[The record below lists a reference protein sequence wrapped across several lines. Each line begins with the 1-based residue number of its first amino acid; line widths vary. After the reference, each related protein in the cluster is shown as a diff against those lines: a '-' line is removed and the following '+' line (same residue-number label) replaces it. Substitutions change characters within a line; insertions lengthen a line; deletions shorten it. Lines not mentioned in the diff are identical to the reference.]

1 MSKYS
6 ALFES
11 NSSDLVQSKYDALFE
26 DEVVP
31 TDTESVSKYASLFE
45 DDTPSEPQVEQPI
58 SPDLKDKLNDTP
70 WYESVLYDINKVY
83 HNAFF
88 GATEGVAELGTDLL
102 NLFGA
107 EIENPLAAGK
117 ANPLRDLSG
126 ATVGVS
132 PKEYEESTVRDI
144 ARVGAQIAPVGA
156 AVSAATKIPKIAQ
169 TVSKVP
175 KAARLPIGAALTEF
189 IALSGDEKGLADAIA
204 DAGYEN
210 PLQKKDTDSE
220 FMGRLKNA
228 GEAVALFGGG
238 KIAGKIASK
247 TLVPAVNKTFSGIE
261 KVLEVADPII
271 KPIKSAIKQED
282 KFIAGR
288 MDKFEL
294 DNLTMKQNFVDRI
307 TPFADQFK
315 KLTKNEQQLFQRL
328 TSNTDTM
335 PEAYKLLDRV
345 QTRKGMDGIK
355 SNFKEVTN
363 SLDELFTIANKNGI
377 EVEYRKDYLPR
388 VMKDYEGFME
398 SLGKEPKNVLDRM
411 IKDAEAAKHAGMSE
425 KMKQSISLEQTNLT
439 SEERAKVIQNF
450 FEGRGAK
457 GGGKA
462 GFQKQRVVDNITTD
476 NQQYYDDFLPGIQ
489 RYVDNVVYR
498 TNKNRFIGKSQDP
511 AARNIFEDIDIV
523 SKGDTDKAGKLA
535 KLIST
540 RFNGGEAKIGKNTNF
555 LRNTI
560 YATTIANPFSTITQL
575 GDLALNAYRNGVI
588 NTVSP
593 FGPKIKL
600 KDFGLNDMAS
610 EFTDA
615 GAMKGTM
622 DKLFR
627 YTGFKQLDIALKEN
641 NIRGAFQQARSQLKN
656 KNSKAYK
663 EFIKENKPFFENET
677 DDLVDAIRRGDSQ
690 DENVR
695 HYLFSRLTKTQPITL
710 SEMPAAYLNM
720 KRGRLAYA
728 LKTFFVKQLDVLRE
742 DIVQKLAKRET
753 TKEGVQNAIRFAML
767 FGGGTAAV
775 NMTKDVMLGRPVEI
789 KDELMDVALQM
800 IGASRYAIYKARS
813 DGFFGGLG
821 AIVAPPAPLLNE
833 AVKVIA
839 AEDKEKALKKQGKE
853 LLRYL
858 PVGGKFIYWRFGPG
872 EEKIKEQK
880 LDKLRGKD

>member
-1 MSKYS
+1 MDEFGGV
-6 ALFES
+6 LID
-11 NSSDLVQSKYDALFE
+11 SDEFGGILVE
-26 DEVVP
+26 DKVLPKSDEFGGI
-31 TDTESVSKYASLFE
+31 LIE
-45 DDTPSEPQVEQPI
+45 DDTPIEPQVEQPI

-70 WYESVLYDINKVY
+70 WYESVLYEINKQK
-83 HNAFF
+83 HNAIF
-88 GATEGVAELGTDLL
+88 GATEGISNIGTDLL

-107 EIENPLAAGK
+107 DIENPLAADK
-117 ANPLRDLSG
+117 QNAFRNLAG
-126 ATVGVS
+126 AASGVS
-132 PKEYEESTVRDI
+132 QEEYEDSTVRDI

-169 TVSKVP
+169 AVSKVP
-175 KAARLPIGAALTEF
+175 KAMRLPIGAAITEF
-189 IALSGDEKGLADAIA
+189 IALSGDEQGIADAIA

-220 FMGRLKNA
+220 FMGRFKNA
-228 GEAVALFGGG
+228 GDALLAFGGG

-345 QTRKGMDGIK
+345 QTRKGLDGIK
-355 SNFKEVTN
+355 GNFKEVTN
-363 SLDELFTIANKNGI
+363 SLDELFTIANKNGVEI
-377 EVEYRKDYLPR
+377 EYRKDYLPR
-388 VMKDYEGFME
+388 VMKDYEGFMK
-398 SLGKEPKNVLDRM
+398 SLGKEPKNAMDEM
-411 IKDAEAAKHAGMSE
+411 IKEARIAKHSGMSE

-450 FEGRGAK
+450 YEGRGVK

-462 GFQKQRVVDNITTD
+462 GLQKQRVVDNITND

-498 TNKNRFIGKSQDP
+498 TNKNRFVGMSQDP
-511 AARNIFEDIDIV
+511 SARNIFQDIETV
-523 SKGDTDKAGKLA
+523 SKGDTDKATKLA

-540 RFNGGEAKIGKNTNF
+540 RFNGGEAKIGKGTNV

-560 YATTIANPFSTITQL
+560 YATTIVNPYSTITQL

-600 KDFGLNDMAS
+600 KEFGLNDMAS

-615 GAMKGTM
+615 GAMKGAM
-622 DKLFR
+622 DKLFTV
-627 YTGFKQLDIALKEN
+627 TGFKKLDIALKEN
-641 NIRGAFQQARSQLKN
+641 NIRGAFRQARSELQN

-663 EFIKENKPFFENET
+663 KFIEDNKPFFENET
-677 DDLVDAIRRGDSQ
+677 DDLVDAIRRGDSKN
-690 DENVR
+690 ENVR

-710 SEMPAAYLNM
+710 SEMPAAYLNS
-720 KRGRLAYA
+720 KKGRLAYA

-753 TKEGVQNAIRFAML
+753 TKEGVQNAIRFGML

-789 KDELMDVALQM
+789 KDELMDVGMQM
-800 IGASRYAIYKARS
+800 LGVSRYAIYKGSS
-813 DGFFGGLG
+813 DGLAGLG
-821 AIVAPPAPLLNE
+821 AAVLAPPMPIINE
-833 AVKVIA
+833 AFKVIL
-839 AEDKEKALKKQGKE
+839 AEDKEKALEKQSKE
-853 LLRYL
+853 LLRYI
-858 PVGGKFIYWRFGPG
+858 PIAGKDIYWRLGPG
-872 EEKIKEQK
+872 EDKIKKQR

>member
-1 MSKYS
+1 MTSKFGGVEVNAS
-6 ALFES
+6 KFGGVPVES
-11 NSSDLVQSKYDALFE
+11 ELPQRIGGQGSRFGG
-26 DEVVP
+26 VP
-31 TDTESVSKYASLFE
+31 LS
-45 DDTPSEPQVEQPI
+45 TPPQVEQPI

-70 WYESVLYDINKVY
+70 WYESVLYEINKQK
-83 HNAFF
+83 HNAIF
-88 GATEGVAELGTDLL
+88 GATEGISNIGTDLL

-107 EIENPLAAGK
+107 DIENPLAADK
-117 ANPLRDLSG
+117 QNAFRNLAG
-126 ATVGVS
+126 AASGVS
-132 PKEYEESTVRDI
+132 QEEYEDSTVRDI

-156 AVSAATKIPKIAQ
+156 AVSAVSKIPKIAQ
-169 TVSKVP
+169 AVSKVP
-175 KAARLPIGAALTEF
+175 KAMRLPIGAAITEF
-189 IALSGDEKGLADAIA
+189 IALSGDEQGIADAIA

-345 QTRKGMDGIK
+345 QTRKGLDGIK
-355 SNFKEVTN
+355 GNFKEVTN
-363 SLDELFTIANKNGI
+363 SLDELFTIANKNGVEI
-377 EVEYRKDYLPR
+377 EYRKDYLPR
-388 VMKDYEGFME
+388 VMKDYEGFMK
-398 SLGKEPKNVLDRM
+398 SLGKEPKNAMDEM
-411 IKDAEAAKHAGMSE
+411 IKEARIAKHSGMSE

-439 SEERAKVIQNF
+439 SEETAKVIQNF
-450 FEGRGAK
+450 YEGRGVK

-462 GFQKQRVVDNITTD
+462 GLQKQRVVDNITTD

-498 TNKNRFIGKSQDP
+498 TNKNRFVGMSQDP
-511 AARNIFEDIDIV
+511 SARNIFQDIETV
-523 SKGDTDKAGKLA
+523 SKGDTDKATKLA

-540 RFNGGEAKIGKNTNF
+540 RFNGGEAKIGKGTNV

-560 YATTIANPFSTITQL
+560 YATTIVNPYSTITQL

-588 NTVSP
+588 NTISP

-600 KDFGLNDMAS
+600 KEFGLNDMAS

-615 GAMKGTM
+615 GAMKGAM
-622 DKLFR
+622 DKLFTV
-627 YTGFKQLDIALKEN
+627 TGFKKLDIALKEN
-641 NIRGAFQQARSQLKN
+641 NIRGAFRQARSQLQN

-663 EFIKENKPFFENET
+663 KFIEDNKPFFENET
-677 DDLVDAIRRGDSQ
+677 DDLVDAIRRGDSKN
-690 DENVR
+690 ENVR

-710 SEMPAAYLNM
+710 SEMPAAYLNS
-720 KRGRLAYA
+720 KKGRLAYA
-728 LKTFFVKQLDVLRE
+728 LKTFFVKQLDVIRE

-753 TKEGVQNAIRFAML
+753 TKEGVQNAIRFGML

-789 KDELMDVALQM
+789 KDELMDVGMQM
-800 IGASRYAIYKARS
+800 LAVSRYAIYKGSS
-813 DGFFGGLG
+813 DGLAGLG
-821 AIVAPPAPLLNE
+821 AAILAPPMPIINE
-833 AVKVIA
+833 AFKVLL
-839 AEDKEKALKKQGKE
+839 AEDKEKALEKQSKE
-853 LLRYL
+853 LLRYI
-858 PVGGKFIYWRFGPG
+858 PIAGKDIYWRLGPG
-872 EEKIKEQK
+872 EDKIKKQR

>member
-26 DEVVP
+26 DEIVP

-45 DDTPSEPQVEQPI
+45 DETPTQPQVEQPI

-70 WYESVLYDINKVY
+70 WYESVLYEINKQK
-83 HNAFF
+83 HNAIF
-88 GATEGVAELGTDLL
+88 GATEGISNIGTDLL

-107 EIENPLAAGK
+107 DIENPLAADK
-117 ANPLRDLSG
+117 QNAFRNLAG
-126 ATVGVS
+126 AASGVS
-132 PKEYEESTVRDI
+132 QEEYEDSTVRDI

-156 AVSAATKIPKIAQ
+156 AVSAVSKIPKIAQ
-169 TVSKVP
+169 AVSKVP
-175 KAARLPIGAALTEF
+175 KAMRLPIGAAITEF
-189 IALSGDEKGLADAIA
+189 IALSGDEQGIADAIA

-261 KVLEVADPII
+261 KVLEVIDPII

-345 QTRKGMDGIK
+345 QTRKGLDGIK
-355 SNFKEVTN
+355 GNFKEVTN
-363 SLDELFTIANKNGI
+363 SLDELFTIANKNGVEI
-377 EVEYRKDYLPR
+377 EYRKDYLPR
-388 VMKDYEGFME
+388 VMKDYEGFMK
-398 SLGKEPKNVLDRM
+398 SLGKEPKNAMDEM
-411 IKDAEAAKHAGMSE
+411 IKEARIAKHSGMSE

-439 SEERAKVIQNF
+439 SEETAKVIQNF
-450 FEGRGAK
+450 YEGRGVK

-462 GFQKQRVVDNITTD
+462 GLQKQRVVDNITTD

-498 TNKNRFIGKSQDP
+498 TNKNRFVGMSQDP
-511 AARNIFEDIDIV
+511 SARNIFQDIETV
-523 SKGDTDKAGKLA
+523 SKGDTDKATKLA

-540 RFNGGEAKIGKNTNF
+540 RFNGGEAKIGKGTNV

-560 YATTIANPFSTITQL
+560 YATTIVNPYSTITQL

-588 NTVSP
+588 NTISP

-600 KDFGLNDMAS
+600 KEFGLNDMAS

-615 GAMKGTM
+615 GAMKGAM
-622 DKLFR
+622 DKLFTV
-627 YTGFKQLDIALKEN
+627 TGFKKLDIALKEN
-641 NIRGAFQQARSQLKN
+641 NIRGAFRQARSELQN

-663 EFIKENKPFFENET
+663 KFIEDNKPFFENET
-677 DDLVDAIRRGDSQ
+677 DDLVDAIRRGDSKN
-690 DENVR
+690 ENVR

-710 SEMPAAYLNM
+710 SEMPAAYLNS
-720 KRGRLAYA
+720 KKGRLAYA
-728 LKTFFVKQLDVLRE
+728 LKTFFVKQLDVIRE

-753 TKEGVQNAIRFAML
+753 TKEGVQNAIRFGML
-767 FGGGTAAV
+767 FGGGTAAI

-789 KDELMDVALQM
+789 KDELMDVGMQM
-800 IGASRYAIYKARS
+800 IAVSRYAIYKGSS
-813 DGFFGGLG
+813 DGLIGLG
-821 AIVAPPAPLLNE
+821 AAILAPPMPIINE
-833 AVKVIA
+833 AFKVIL
-839 AEDKEKALKKQGKE
+839 AEDKEKALEKQSKE
-853 LLRYL
+853 LLRYI
-858 PVGGKFIYWRFGPG
+858 PIAGKDIYWRLGPG
-872 EEKIKEQK
+872 EDKIKKQR

>member
-11 NSSDLVQSKYDALFE
+11 NSSDSVQSKYDALFQ
-26 DEVVP
+26 DELVP
-31 TDTESVSKYASLFE
+31 TDTESVSKYALLFK
-45 DDTPSEPQVEQPI
+45 DDTPSQPQVEQPV
-58 SPDLKDKLNDTP
+58 SPDLKEKIDEAP
-70 WYESVLYDINKVY
+70 WYEAALYEFNKFK
-83 HNAFF
+83 HNA
-88 GATEGVAELGTDLL
+88 
-102 NLFGA
+102 LFGA
-107 EIENPLAAGK
+107 AEGVGELASSVGELFGADIDNPLAAEK
-117 ANPLRDLSG
+117 PNLFRDAMGAMSGLSQ
-126 ATVGVS
+126 
-132 PKEYEESTVRDI
+132 EEFQDSTVRDV
-144 ARVGAQIAPVGA
+144 ARVGAQLAPTGVA
-156 AVSAATKIPKIAQ
+156 LNTLSKIPKVAQ
-169 TVSKVP
+169 AISSVP
-175 KAARLPIGAALTEF
+175 KAVKLPIGAALTEF
-189 IALSGDEKGLADAIA
+189 IALSSDEKGLSDAL
-204 DAGYEN
+204 GMG
-210 PLQKKDTDSE
+210 PLQKEEGESVL
-220 FMGRLKNA
+220 MGKLKNA
-228 GEAVALFGGG
+228 GEGLAMFGGL
-238 KIAGKIASK
+238 KAAGKVADK
-247 TLVPAVNKTFSGIE
+247 TIIPAVNKTFSGIE
-261 KVLEVADPII
+261 KALEVADPII

-328 TSNTDTM
+328 TSNSDTM

-355 SNFKEVTN
+355 GNFKEVTN

-388 VMKDYEGFME
+388 VMKDYEGFMK
-398 SLGKEPKNVLDRM
+398 SLGKEPKNVLDKM

-439 SEERAKVIQNF
+439 SEERVKVIQNF

-462 GFQKQRVVDNITTD
+462 GFQKERVVDNITTD

-498 TNKNRFIGKSQDP
+498 TNKNRFIGKSQAP
-511 AARNIFEDIDIV
+511 AARNIFEDIVTV
-523 SKGDTDKAGKLA
+523 SKGDTEKEGKLA

-540 RFNGGEAKIGKNTNF
+540 RFNGGEAKIGKGTNV

-560 YATTIANPFSTITQL
+560 YATTIANPYSTITQL

-615 GAMKGTM
+615 GAMKGAM
-622 DKLFR
+622 DKLFTV
-627 YTGFKQLDIALKEN
+627 TGFKKLDIALKEN
-641 NIRGAFQQARSQLKN
+641 NIRGAFRQARSQLKN

-663 EFIKENKPFFENET
+663 KFIEENKPFFENET

-710 SEMPAAYLNM
+710 SEMPSAYLNS
-720 KRGRLAYA
+720 KKGRLAYA

-742 DIVQKLAKRET
+742 DIVKKLAKRET
-753 TKEGVQNAIRFAML
+753 TKEGVQNAIRFGML

-789 KDELMDVALQM
+789 KDELMDVGMQM
-800 IGASRYAIYKARS
+800 LGVSRYAIYKGSS
-813 DGFFGGLG
+813 DGLTGFGAALF
-821 AIVAPPAPLLNE
+821 APPMPIVNE
-833 AVKVIA
+833 AFKVIT
-839 AEDKEKALKKQGKE
+839 AEDKEKALEKQSKE
-853 LLRYL
+853 LLRYI
-858 PVGGKFIYWRFGPG
+858 PVAGKDIYWRFGPG
-872 EEKIKEQK
+872 EDKIKQQQ
-880 LDKLRGKD
+880 LDKLRGKE

>member
-26 DEVVP
+26 DEIVP

-45 DDTPSEPQVEQPI
+45 DETPTQPQVEQPI

-70 WYESVLYDINKVY
+70 WYESVLYEINKQK
-83 HNAFF
+83 HNAIF
-88 GATEGVAELGTDLL
+88 GATEGISNIGTDLL

-107 EIENPLAAGK
+107 DIENPLAADK
-117 ANPLRDLSG
+117 QNAFRNLAG
-126 ATVGVS
+126 AASGVS
-132 PKEYEESTVRDI
+132 QEEYEDSTVRDI

-169 TVSKVP
+169 AVSKVP
-175 KAARLPIGAALTEF
+175 KAMRLPIGAAITEF
-189 IALSGDEKGLADAIA
+189 IALSGDEQGIADAIA

-261 KVLEVADPII
+261 KVLEVVDPII

-345 QTRKGMDGIK
+345 QTRKGLDGIK
-355 SNFKEVTN
+355 GNFKEVTN
-363 SLDELFTIANKNGI
+363 SLDELFTIANKNGVEI
-377 EVEYRKDYLPR
+377 EYRKDYLPR
-388 VMKDYEGFME
+388 VMKDYEGFMK
-398 SLGKEPKNVLDRM
+398 SLGKEPKNAMDEM
-411 IKDAEAAKHAGMSE
+411 IKEARIAKHSGMSE

-450 FEGRGAK
+450 YEGRGVK

-462 GFQKQRVVDNITTD
+462 GLQKQRVVDNITTD

-498 TNKNRFIGKSQDP
+498 TNKNRFVGMSQDP
-511 AARNIFEDIDIV
+511 SARNIFQDIETV
-523 SKGDTDKAGKLA
+523 SKGDTDKATKLA

-540 RFNGGEAKIGKNTNF
+540 RFNGGEAKIGKGTNV

-560 YATTIANPFSTITQL
+560 YATTIVNPYSTITQF
-575 GDLALNAYRNGVI
+575 GDFFLNAYRNGVI

-600 KDFGLNDMAS
+600 KEFGLNDMAS

-615 GAMKGTM
+615 GAMKGAM
-622 DKLFR
+622 DKLFTV
-627 YTGFKQLDIALKEN
+627 TGFKKLDIALKEN
-641 NIRGAFQQARSQLKN
+641 NIRGAFRQARSQLQN

-663 EFIKENKPFFENET
+663 KFIEENKPFFENET
-677 DDLVDAIRRGDSQ
+677 DDLVDAIRRGDSKN
-690 DENVR
+690 ENVR

-710 SEMPAAYLNM
+710 SEMPAAYLNS
-720 KRGRLAYA
+720 KKGRLAYA
-728 LKTFFVKQLDVLRE
+728 LKTFFVKQLDVIRE

-753 TKEGVQNAIRFAML
+753 TKEGVQNAIRFGML

-789 KDELMDVALQM
+789 KDELMDVGMQM
-800 IGASRYAIYKARS
+800 LGVSRYAIYKGSS
-813 DGFFGGLG
+813 DGLAGLG
-821 AIVAPPAPLLNE
+821 AAVLAPPMPIINE
-833 AVKVIA
+833 AFKVIL
-839 AEDKEKALKKQGKE
+839 AEDKEKALEKQSKE
-853 LLRYL
+853 LLRYI
-858 PVGGKFIYWRFGPG
+858 PIAGKDIYWRLGPG
-872 EEKIKEQK
+872 EDKIKKQR

>member
-1 MSKYS
+1 MTSKFGGVEVNAS
-6 ALFES
+6 KFGGVPVES
-11 NSSDLVQSKYDALFE
+11 ELPQRIGGQGSRFGG
-26 DEVVP
+26 VP
-31 TDTESVSKYASLFE
+31 LS
-45 DDTPSEPQVEQPI
+45 TPPQVEQPI

-70 WYESVLYDINKVY
+70 WYESVLYEINKQK
-83 HNAFF
+83 HNAIF
-88 GATEGVAELGTDLL
+88 GATEGISNIGTDLL

-107 EIENPLAAGK
+107 DIENPLAADK
-117 ANPLRDLSG
+117 QNAFRNLAG
-126 ATVGVS
+126 AASGVS
-132 PKEYEESTVRDI
+132 QEEYEDSTVRDI

-156 AVSAATKIPKIAQ
+156 AVSAVSKIPKIAQ
-169 TVSKVP
+169 AVSKVP
-175 KAARLPIGAALTEF
+175 KAMRLPIGAAITEF
-189 IALSGDEKGLADAIA
+189 IALSGDEQGIADAIA

-220 FMGRLKNA
+220 FMGRFKNA
-228 GEAVALFGGG
+228 GDALLAFGGG

-261 KVLEVADPII
+261 KVLEVIDPII

-345 QTRKGMDGIK
+345 QTRKGLDGIK
-355 SNFKEVTN
+355 GNFKEVTN
-363 SLDELFTIANKNGI
+363 SLDELFTIANKNGVEI
-377 EVEYRKDYLPR
+377 EYRKDYLPR
-388 VMKDYEGFME
+388 VMKDYEGFMK
-398 SLGKEPKNVLDRM
+398 SLGKEPKNAMDEM
-411 IKDAEAAKHAGMSE
+411 IKEARIAKHSGMSE

-450 FEGRGAK
+450 YEGRGVK

-462 GFQKQRVVDNITTD
+462 GLQKQRVVDNITTD

-498 TNKNRFIGKSQDP
+498 TNKNRFVGMSQDP
-511 AARNIFEDIDIV
+511 SARNIFQDIETV
-523 SKGDTDKAGKLA
+523 SKGDTDKATKLA

-540 RFNGGEAKIGKNTNF
+540 RFNGGEAKIGKGTNV

-560 YATTIANPFSTITQL
+560 YATTIVNPYSTITQL

-588 NTVSP
+588 NTISP

-600 KDFGLNDMAS
+600 KEFGLNDMAS

-615 GAMKGTM
+615 GAMKGAM
-622 DKLFR
+622 DKLFTV
-627 YTGFKQLDIALKEN
+627 TGFKKLDIALKEN
-641 NIRGAFQQARSQLKN
+641 NIRGAFRQARSELQN

-663 EFIKENKPFFENET
+663 KFIEDNKPFFENET
-677 DDLVDAIRRGDSQ
+677 DDLVDAIRRGDSKN
-690 DENVR
+690 ENVR

-710 SEMPAAYLNM
+710 SEMPAAYLNS
-720 KRGRLAYA
+720 KKGRLAYA
-728 LKTFFVKQLDVLRE
+728 LKTFFVKQLDVIRE

-753 TKEGVQNAIRFAML
+753 TKEGVQNAIRFGML

-789 KDELMDVALQM
+789 KDELMDVGMQM
-800 IGASRYAIYKARS
+800 LAVSRYAIYKGSS
-813 DGFFGGLG
+813 DGLAGLG
-821 AIVAPPAPLLNE
+821 AAILAPPMPIINE
-833 AVKVIA
+833 AFKVLL
-839 AEDKEKALKKQGKE
+839 AEDKEKALEKQSKE
-853 LLRYL
+853 LLRYI
-858 PVGGKFIYWRFGPG
+858 PIAGKDIYWRLGPG
-872 EEKIKEQK
+872 EDKIKKQR

>member
-1 MSKYS
+1 MDEFGGV
-6 ALFES
+6 LID
-11 NSSDLVQSKYDALFE
+11 SDEFGGILVE
-26 DEVVP
+26 DEVLP
-31 TDTESVSKYASLFE
+31 KSDEFGGILIE
-45 DDTPSEPQVEQPI
+45 DDTPIEPQVEQPI

-70 WYESVLYDINKVY
+70 WYESVLYEINKQK
-83 HNAFF
+83 HNAIF
-88 GATEGVAELGTDLL
+88 GATEGISNIGTDLL

-107 EIENPLAAGK
+107 DIENPLAADK
-117 ANPLRDLSG
+117 QNAFRNLAG
-126 ATVGVS
+126 AASGVS
-132 PKEYEESTVRDI
+132 QEEYEDSTVRDI

-156 AVSAATKIPKIAQ
+156 AVSAVSKIPKIAQ
-169 TVSKVP
+169 AVSKVP
-175 KAARLPIGAALTEF
+175 KAMRLPIGAAITEF
-189 IALSGDEKGLADAIA
+189 IALSGDEQGIANAIA

-261 KVLEVADPII
+261 KVLEVVDPII

-315 KLTKNEQQLFQRL
+315 KLPKNEQQLFQRL
-328 TSNTDTM
+328 TSNTKTM

-345 QTRKGMDGIK
+345 QTRKGLDGIK
-355 SNFKEVTN
+355 GNFKEVTN
-363 SLDELFTIANKNGI
+363 SLDELFTIANKNGVEI
-377 EVEYRKDYLPR
+377 EYRKDYLPR
-388 VMKDYEGFME
+388 VMKDYEGFMK
-398 SLGKEPKNVLDRM
+398 SLGKEPKKAIDKM
-411 IKDAEAAKHAGMSE
+411 IKEARIAKHSGMSE

-450 FEGRGAK
+450 YEGRGVK

-462 GFQKQRVVDNITTD
+462 GLQKQRVVDNITTD

-498 TNKNRFIGKSQDP
+498 TNKNRFVGMSQDP
-511 AARNIFEDIDIV
+511 AARNIFEDIVTV
-523 SKGDTDKAGKLA
+523 SKGDTEKEGKLA

-540 RFNGGEAKIGKNTNF
+540 RFNGGEAKIGKGTNV
-555 LRNTI
+555 LRNII
-560 YATTIANPFSTITQL
+560 YATTITNPYSTITQL

-600 KDFGLNDMAS
+600 KEFGLNDMAS

-615 GAMKGTM
+615 GAMKGAM
-622 DKLFR
+622 DKLFTV
-627 YTGFKQLDIALKEN
+627 TGFKKLDIALKEN
-641 NIRGAFQQARSQLKN
+641 NIRGAFRQARSELQN

-663 EFIKENKPFFENET
+663 KFIEDNKPFFESET
-677 DDLVDAIRRGDSQ
+677 DDLVDAIRRGDSKN
-690 DENVR
+690 ENVR

-710 SEMPAAYLNM
+710 SEMPAAYLNS
-720 KRGRLAYA
+720 KKGRLAYA

-753 TKEGVQNAIRFAML
+753 TKEGVQNAIRLGML

-789 KDELMDVALQM
+789 KDELMDVGMQM
-800 IGASRYAIYKARS
+800 LGVSRYAIYKGSS
-813 DGFFGGLG
+813 DGLAGLG
-821 AIVAPPAPLLNE
+821 AAVLAPPMPIINE
-833 AVKVIA
+833 AFKVIL
-839 AEDKEKALKKQGKE
+839 AEDKEKALEKQSKE
-853 LLRYL
+853 LLRYI
-858 PVGGKFIYWRFGPG
+858 PIAGKDIYWRLGPG
-872 EEKIKEQK
+872 EDKIKKQR

>member
-26 DEVVP
+26 DEIVP

-45 DDTPSEPQVEQPI
+45 DETPTQPQVEQPI

-70 WYESVLYDINKVY
+70 WYESVLYEINKQK
-83 HNAFF
+83 HNAIF
-88 GATEGVAELGTDLL
+88 GATEGISNIGTDLL

-107 EIENPLAAGK
+107 DIENPLAADK
-117 ANPLRDLSG
+117 QNAFRNLAG
-126 ATVGVS
+126 AASGVS
-132 PKEYEESTVRDI
+132 QEEYEDSTVRDI

-156 AVSAATKIPKIAQ
+156 AVSAVSKIPKIAQ
-169 TVSKVP
+169 AVSKVP
-175 KAARLPIGAALTEF
+175 KAMRLPIGAAITEF
-189 IALSGDEKGLADAIA
+189 IALSGDEQGIADAIA

-261 KVLEVADPII
+261 KVLEVIDPII

-345 QTRKGMDGIK
+345 QTRKGLDGIK
-355 SNFKEVTN
+355 GNFKEVTN
-363 SLDELFTIANKNGI
+363 SLDELFTIANKNGVEI
-377 EVEYRKDYLPR
+377 EYRKDYLPR
-388 VMKDYEGFME
+388 VMKDYEGFMK
-398 SLGKEPKNVLDRM
+398 SLGKEPKNAMDEM
-411 IKDAEAAKHAGMSE
+411 IKEARIAKHSGMSE

-439 SEERAKVIQNF
+439 SEETAKVIQNF
-450 FEGRGAK
+450 YEGRGVK

-462 GFQKQRVVDNITTD
+462 GLQKQRVVDNITTD

-498 TNKNRFIGKSQDP
+498 TNKNRFVGMSQDP
-511 AARNIFEDIDIV
+511 SARNIFQDIETV
-523 SKGDTDKAGKLA
+523 SKGDTDKATKLA

-540 RFNGGEAKIGKNTNF
+540 RFNGGEAKIGKGTNV

-560 YATTIANPFSTITQL
+560 YATTIVNPYSTITQL

-588 NTVSP
+588 NTISP

-600 KDFGLNDMAS
+600 KEFGLNDMAS

-615 GAMKGTM
+615 GAMKGAM
-622 DKLFR
+622 DKLFTV
-627 YTGFKQLDIALKEN
+627 TGFKKLDIALKEN
-641 NIRGAFQQARSQLKN
+641 NIRGAFRQARSQLQN

-663 EFIKENKPFFENET
+663 KFIEDNKPFFENET
-677 DDLVDAIRRGDSQ
+677 DDLVDAIRRGDSKN
-690 DENVR
+690 ENVR

-710 SEMPAAYLNM
+710 SEMPAAYLNS
-720 KRGRLAYA
+720 KKGRLAYA
-728 LKTFFVKQLDVLRE
+728 LKTFFVKQLDVIRE

-753 TKEGVQNAIRFAML
+753 TKEGVQNAIRFGML

-789 KDELMDVALQM
+789 KDELMDVGMQM
-800 IGASRYAIYKARS
+800 LGVSRYAIYKGSS
-813 DGFFGGLG
+813 DGLAGLG
-821 AIVAPPAPLLNE
+821 AAVLAPPMPIINE
-833 AVKVIA
+833 AFKVLL
-839 AEDKEKALKKQGKE
+839 AEDKEKALEKQSKE
-853 LLRYL
+853 LLRYI
-858 PVGGKFIYWRFGPG
+858 PIAGKDIYWRLGPG
-872 EEKIKEQK
+872 EDKIKKQR